1 MTHSIMKTIFIHT
14 MVILALSLGLSVTVL
29 AADFATTKLK
39 AEQGYDDSQYRLGV
53 MYEAG
58 KGVAKNKVEAQEWYQ
73 IACNNDYAKGCK
85 AYDRLNVKELRRH

>member
-1 MTHSIMKTIFIHT
+1 MMP
-14 MVILALSLGLSVTVL
+14 ILNIA
-29 AADFATTKLK
+29 
-39 AEQGYDDSQYRLGV
+39 LGV

-58 KGVAKNKVEAQEWYQ
+58 KGVVKDKIEAQEWYQ